1 MNPGMTASLLPR
13 GATFRRDGR
22 RVAAAVAIV
31 LCALFASPALA
42 EQGMVIWK
50 NHECGYFILLM
61 KSGYGIFEWMD
72 GPQPNDGDVLEGD
85 FRSPGE
91 RLVDNKT
98 VDLPTTILLN
108 AFALSRS
115 AIAARMPAK
124 CKALPGYIPF
134 EGR

>member
-1 MNPGMTASLLPR
+1 MNSSHTTSLLAR
-13 GATFRRDGR
+13 DAKFRRAGTQ
-22 RVAAAVAIV
+22 AAAAIV
-31 LCALFASPALA
+31 LYAQFASHAFA

-50 NHECGYFILLM
+50 NHECGHFIVQM
-61 KSGYGIFEWMD
+61 KSGYGIFEWVD
-72 GPQPNDGDVLEGD
+72 GPRPNDGDVLEGD
-85 FRSPGE
+85 FRSSSE

-115 AIAARMPAK
+115 AIAGRMPAK

>member
-1 MNPGMTASLLPR
+1 MTFSNTTGLLAR
-13 GATFRRDGR
+13 DAKFRRAGTQ
-22 RVAAAVAIV
+22 AATAIV
-31 LCALFASPALA
+31 LCAQFASHALA

-50 NHECGYFILLM
+50 NHECGHFIVQM
-61 KSGYGIFEWMD
+61 KSGYGIFEWVD
-72 GPQPNDGDVLEGD
+72 GPRPNDGDVLEGD

-108 AFALSRS
+108 AFALSRG
-115 AIAARMPAK
+115 AIAGRMPAK

>member
-1 MNPGMTASLLPR
+1 MNPGEMASLLPR
-13 GATFRRDGR
+13 GATFRRAGR
-22 RVAAAVAIV
+22 QAAAAIV

-50 NHECGYFILLM
+50 NHACGYFILQM
-61 KSGYGIFEWMD
+61 KSGYGIFEWID

-91 RLVDNKT
+91 RRIDNKT

>member
-1 MNPGMTASLLPR
+1 MKSSNTTSLPARDAKFRRAGTQAAAAIALYVQFASL
-13 GATFRRDGR
+13 
-22 RVAAAVAIV
+22 
-31 LCALFASPALA
+31 ALA

-50 NHECGYFILLM
+50 NHECGHFIVQM
-61 KSGYGIFEWMD
+61 KSGYGIFEWVD

-85 FRSPGE
+85 FRSSGE
-91 RLVDNKT
+91 RLVDNKS

-115 AIAARMPAK
+115 AIAGRMPAK
-124 CKALPGYIPF
+124 CKAFPSYIPF

>member
-1 MNPGMTASLLPR
+1 MNPGKTASLLAR
-13 GATFRRDGR
+13 DATLRRAGR
-22 RVAAAVAIV
+22 LAAAAI
-31 LCALFASPALA
+31 ALYAMFASPALA

-50 NHECGYFILLM
+50 NHECGHFIVQM
-61 KSGYGIFEWMD
+61 KSGYGIFEWVD
-72 GPQPNDGDVLEGD
+72 GPHPNDGDVLEGD

-91 RLVDNKT
+91 HRIDNKT
-98 VDLPTTILLN
+98 VDLPATILLN

-134 EGR
+134 EGG

>member
-1 MNPGMTASLLPR
+1 MNPGNTPGLRPR
-13 GATFRRDGR
+13 NATLRRAGR
-22 RVAAAVAIV
+22 QAAAAVV
-31 LCALFASPALA
+31 FCALFASPALA

-50 NHECGYFILLM
+50 NHECGYFIVQM
-61 KSGYGIFEWMD
+61 KSGYGVFEWVD
-72 GPQPNDGDVLEGD
+72 GPQPNDGDMLEGD

-91 RLVDNKT
+91 RRVDNKT

-115 AIAARMPAK
+115 AIAGRMPAK
-124 CKALPGYIPF
+124 CKAFPDYIPF

>member
-1 MNPGMTASLLPR
+1 MNPGNTASLLGR
-13 GATFRRDGR
+13 GATFRRAGKQA
-22 RVAAAVAIV
+22 AAAVV
-31 LCALFASPALA
+31 LCTLFASPALA

-50 NHECGYFILLM
+50 NHECGYFILQM
-61 KSGYGIFEWMD
+61 KSGYGIFEWVD

-85 FRSPGE
+85 FGSRGE

-98 VDLPTTILLN
+98 IDLPTTILLN

-124 CKALPGYIPF
+124 CEALPGYIPF
-134 EGR
+134 KGR